1 MNQLHAMRVFC
12 SLVEA
17 QGFSAAAERL
27 DTTHSSVSRHL
38 QQLETELGVRL
49 VNRTTRQWSLTA
61 AGQEYYA
68 ACIDILERVDAAA
81 ALCND
86 HRQPSGRLRV
96 SLPLVVGTLELGQ
109 WLPAFEQ
116 RYPQIQLELSCADRF
131 VDLVAEGFD
140 VALRIS
146 GPLADTSLVARLL
159 DVSPMVLVA
168 SPRYL
173 GMHSA
178 PLDIAALPA
187 HRLLGHLGGSDWLLR
202 GDNGI
207 VTPIRPGNGLRAD
220 SITSLYAAA
229 LAGAGIAAFTLATVK
244 TDLRDGRLIRVL
256 PQHTLGDRHYHAL
269 YPHARHLPGKVR
281 AFVDFMV
288 EHYAGMRA

>member
-12 SLVEA
+12 CLVEA

-49 VNRTTRQWSLTA
+49 VHRTTRQFSLTA

-68 ACIDILERVDAAA
+68 ACIDILERIDAAA
-81 ALCND
+81 TRCTD
-86 HRQPSGRLRV
+86 HQQPSGRLKV

-109 WLPAFEQ
+109 WLPAFGQ
-116 RYPQIQLELSCADRF
+116 RYPQIQLALSCADRF

-146 GPLADTSLVARLL
+146 GPLTDTSLVARRLN
-159 DVSPMVLVA
+159 VSPMVLVA
-168 SPRYL
+168 SPQYL
-173 GMHSA
+173 ALHGT
-178 PLDIAALPA
+178 PLDSAALST
-187 HRLLGHLGGSDWLLR
+187 HRLLAHSGGSDWQLHS
-202 GDNGI
+202 DNA
-207 VTPIRPGNGLRAD
+207 TPRSIRPVGGLHAD
-220 SITSLYAAA
+220 TITSLHAAA
-229 LAGAGIAAFTLATVK
+229 LAGAGIAAFTLATV
-244 TDLRDGRLIRVL
+244 TADLRKGQLIRVL
-256 PQHTLGDRHYHAL
+256 PQYTLGDRHYHVL

-288 EHYAGMRA
+288 EHYAELNA

>member
-38 QQLETELGVRL
+38 QQLEAELGVRL
-49 VNRTTRQWSLTA
+49 VNRTTRQLSLTA
-61 AGQEYYA
+61 AGQDYYA
-68 ACIDILERVDAAA
+68 ACVDILERVDAAA

-86 HRQPSGRLRV
+86 HQQPSGRLKV

-146 GPLADTSLVARLL
+146 GPLADTSLVSRLL

-168 SPRYL
+168 SPHYL
-173 GMHSA
+173 QSHGT
-178 PLDIAALPA
+178 PLDSAALPA
-187 HRLLGHLGGSDWLLR
+187 HRLLAHSGGSDWQLHS
-202 GDNGI
+202 DNAMPQP
-207 VTPIRPGNGLRAD
+207 TRPGNGLRAD
-220 SITSLYAAA
+220 TITSLYAAA
-229 LAGAGIAAFTLATVK
+229 LAGAGIAAFTFTTVK
-244 TDLRDGRLIRVL
+244 ADLREGRLIRVL
-256 PQHTLGDRHYHAL
+256 PQYTLGDRHYHVL

-288 EHYAGMRA
+288 EHYTQMQP